1 MMSNIIDLSDGS
13 RSNVPT
19 LLNSELINAAKDANM
34 ALVVKI
40 IDACD
45 NDTRLRSCIFIQTH
59 ISAISWP
66 GKLSMLLFIFYI
78 SKF

>member
-1 MMSNIIDLSDGS
+1 MMSNIIDLSGGG

-19 LLNSELINAAKDANM
+19 LPNSELINAGKDANM

-40 IDACD
+40 IGACD

-59 ISAISWP
+59 TSAISLP
-66 GKLSMLLFIFYI
+66 GKLSMLLSIFYI

>member
-1 MMSNIIDLSDGS
+1 MSNIVKLYGGGC
-13 RSNVPT
+13 SNIPE
-19 LLNSELINAAKDANM
+19 LPNSELINAAKDANM

-45 NDTRLRSCIFIQTH
+45 NDTRLRSRIFTQTH
-59 ISAISWP
+59 TSAISWS
-66 GKLSMLLFIFYI
+66 GKLSMLLSIFYI

>member
-1 MMSNIIDLSDGS
+1 MMSNIIDLSSGG
-13 RSNVPT
+13 RSNLPT
-19 LLNSELINAAKDANM
+19 LPNSELINADKDANM

-45 NDTRLRSCIFIQTH
+45 NDTRLRSRIFTQTH
-59 ISAISWP
+59 TSAISWS
-66 GKLSMLLFIFYI
+66 GKLSMLLSIFYI